1 MAKQKSELSN
11 ATRATRRGLGRM
23 LGALPLVAR
32 VNWRNIVMPW
42 RMLPAPVALALIGL
56 VALAMVLDN
65 GEDVS
70 ADVYPPVGQGVVIGA
85 DTVAPGTRCAE
96 DEVITYRVLM
106 GGQGVGC
113 VHYEYV
119 IMEFVLDCLIGNSE
133 HGDNLASYHLRDQA
147 FRSWC
152 DSVIDDATDGYATLA
167 DLLIDTSST
176 VAPSPSATVSTAMGA
191 TVTPT
196 PMLPDALPVAGIR

>member
-11 ATRATRRGLGRM
+11 ATRATRRGISRM
-23 LGALPLVAR
+23 LGALPMVAR
-32 VNWRNIVMPW
+32 VNWRNVVMPW

-65 GEDVS
+65 GDAATAQPIEG
-70 ADVYPPVGQGVVIGA
+70 YGVVIGA

-96 DEVITYRVLM
+96 DEVITYRALL
-106 GGQGVGC
+106 GGPGVGC

-119 IMEFVLDCLIGNSE
+119 IMDFVLDCLIGNSE

-152 DSVIDDATDGYATLA
+152 DAVIDDASDGMLSL
-167 DLLIDTSST
+167 DDMLIDTSAA
-176 VAPSPSATVSTAMGA
+176 VVPSPSATPANEAMA

-196 PMLPDALPVAGIR
+196 PMLPDVLPIAGIR